1 MLPRRIRDPSRHQH
15 NTCRH
20 VTKQQQPCTD
30 GFVNRCTKFEIACSV
45 TTQPMLAAARGFT
58 TLRRV
63 RLLVTSR
70 ASQEMKRSV
79 LRIRAS
85 SGFSLVELL
94 VVVAVAMIVMAVAVP
109 SVTATMQSYALNSG
123 TQIIASTVRSAR
135 LAAVSKNRQVRVLFN
150 CPIPGQMRAVE
161 VTGNAAID
169 NAADRCSAT
178 TYPYP
183 DPNPAAVPNIDGPI
197 VVMPEGSQIELGA
210 ESVLIGTDGRV
221 TPQTGC
227 PAACVASAVPAT
239 VTISNTHDTRTITIA
254 ASGQVIT
261 P

>member
-1 MLPRRIRDPSRHQH
+1 ML
-15 NTCRH
+15 
-20 VTKQQQPCTD
+20 V
-30 GFVNRCTKFEIACSV
+30 
-45 TTQPMLAAARGFT
+45 AARGFT
-58 TLRRV
+58 MLPRV
-63 RLLVTSR
+63 RLLVTNR
-70 ASQEMKRSV
+70 ASQEMKRIV
-79 LRIRAS
+79 LRIRPS
-85 SGFSLVELL
+85 PGFSLVELL

-123 TQIIASTVRSAR
+123 VQIIASTVRSAR

-150 CPIPGQMRAVE
+150 CPIAGQMRAVE

-169 NAADRCSAT
+169 NAADRCSTT

-183 DPNPAAVPNIDGPI
+183 DPNPAAVPNIDGP
-197 VVMPEGSQIELGA
+197 VVVLPEGAQFGA
-210 ESVLIGTDGRV
+210 FESVLIGTDGRV

-239 VTISNTHDTRTITIA
+239 VILSNTHDTRTITVA